1 MVKKKKPYRNVRNK
15 EFLIIADMPL
25 QSSRN
30 EVIQWLKSSEIVRYI
45 FKLCRS
51 ECAVIAI
58 KQPDDSYLWR
68 GTNFEEENRDWV
80 IDDRTGYSENVTEAI
95 FKDGIDL
102 MPELRHKYPDKKF
115 DLFKSEVVQFL
126 ISKKY
131 IWELV
136 LITAAYNGHIIR
148 NEDGSWI
155 GKNRLEGDEW

>member
-1 MVKKKKPYRNVRNK
+1 MVRKKKPYRNVRNK
-15 EFLIIADMPL
+15 EFIIVADMPL
-25 QSSRN
+25 QPSRN
-30 EVIQWLKSSEIVRYI
+30 EMIRWLKSSEVVRYV

-51 ECAVIAI
+51 EYAVMPI
-58 KQPDDSYLWR
+58 KQPDDTYLWR
-68 GTNFEEENRDWV
+68 GINFEEKNRDWV
-80 IDDRTGYSENVTEAI
+80 IDERTGYSEKVTEAI

-102 MPELRHKYPDKKF
+102 MPELRHKYPDEKF

-155 GKNRLEGDEW
+155 GKKHLEGGER

>member
-15 EFLIIADMPL
+15 EFLIVADMPL
-25 QSSRN
+25 QSSKN
-30 EVIQWLKSSEIVRYI
+30 EVIRWLKSSEVVRYV

-68 GTNFEEENRDWV
+68 GINFEEENRDWV
-80 IDDRTGYSENVTEAI
+80 IDDRTGYSKNVTEAI
-95 FKDGIDL
+95 FKDGIDQ
-102 MPELRHKYPDKKF
+102 MPELRHKYPDEKF
-115 DLFKSEVVQFL
+115 DLFASEVVQFL

-155 GKNRLEGDEW
+155 GKNHFEGDEG